1 MNYIFNQDFFPLY
14 LFKRMNISFVWAFF
28 PFKMNFEFDCIPLLL
43 VFVSMK
49 ILDLLKKIMTATSN
63 ENEKDLEKLFG
74 IIGHVKFAML
84 TTVNEDGTLHSR

>member
-1 MNYIFNQDFFPLY
+1 LY
-14 LFKRMNISFVWAFF
+14 SFAFCIREYE
-28 PFKMNFEFDCIPLLL
+28 NFRFIE
-43 VFVSMK
+43 
-49 ILDLLKKIMTATSN
+49 KIMTATSN